1 MISSRK
7 GIIKRDSE
15 TSRKQS
21 SVRYAV
27 MAIKLYK
34 EPKLERPDFICGWPG
49 IGRIGI
55 MAVHYLRRAIAAE
68 ELGEIEPWDFFE
80 PRKVII
86 RDGLLKDLEF
96 PTNKFYYQRLRKRDV
111 LFFVG
116 EDQPAE
122 GARLHAADDRAYRMA
137 SLVLDVAEKFGSQ
150 RVYTSGAAVAQTH
163 HSLKPRVWAVPN
175 SQDLIDEVREYENTV
190 LMSEIE
196 GRRGHG
202 AITGLNGLLLG
213 VAKKRG
219 IKALCLMGEIPYYLQ
234 GSPWPYPKASI
245 SVLEVLASTLEID
258 VDLVPL
264 QEMAN
269 KIDESIEGF
278 LGSLYQAEAIPPP
291 IRNEIRE
298 SIEKMK
304 YVTESPGP
312 ITEEDQKRIMEHID
326 EFFRKGG
333 KGDERAS

>member
-1 MISSRK
+1 M
-7 GIIKRDSE
+7 G
-15 TSRKQS
+15 
-21 SVRYAV
+21 
-27 MAIKLYK
+27 IKLYK
-34 EPKLERPDFICGWPG
+34 EPKLERPDLICGWPG
-49 IGRIGI
+49 IGKIGI
-55 MAVHYLRRAIAAE
+55 MAVDYLRRAIAAE
-68 ELGEIEPWDFFE
+68 ELGEIEPWDLFE

-86 RDGLLKDLEF
+86 RDGLLKEIEF
-96 PTNKFYYQRLRKRDV
+96 PSNKFYYQRLGKRDV

-116 EDQPAE
+116 EEQPAE
-122 GARLHAADDRAYRMA
+122 GTRLYATGERAYRMA
-137 SLVLDVAEKFGSQ
+137 SLVLDVAEEFGSQ
-150 RVYTSGAAVAQTH
+150 RVYTSGAAVTQTH

-175 SQDLIDEVREYENTV
+175 SQDLMDEVREYENTV

-196 GRRGHG
+196 GRHGEG

-234 GSPWPYPKASI
+234 GSPWPYPKASK
-245 SVLEVLASTLEID
+245 SVLEVLAGTLGID
-258 VDLVPL
+258 IDLGPL
-264 QEMAN
+264 QEMAK

-278 LGSLYQAEAIPPP
+278 LTSLYEAEAIPPP

-304 YVTESPGP
+304 YVRESPGP

-326 EFFRKGG
+326 ELFRKRG
-333 KGDERAS
+333 KGDERDS